1 MRANKSKMKKI
12 MGILFIVAFIL
23 TGCCSTPVTQIAN
36 DKLCTGTK
44 RAYQV
49 KGTWYQPQ
57 GHYEYEET
65 GVASWYGPHFHGR
78 PKSCGEIFNMHGI
91 SAAHKTLPIP
101 SVVRVTNVKTGSSVK
116 LLIDDR
122 GPFVD
127 DRIID
132 LSKGAASY
140 LGIHDQG
147 LGKVHVQC
155 LPEESQAFAKFVA
168 QYGRY
173 GRDPSGR
180 VWETIFRENFDY
192 EGSAPLPKPLKL
204 HKPHQARTSFHK
216 PKLETGFKAQPFR
229 RQSTKSAPLPHTE
242 LNEDSIESEID
253 DLLKDT
259 RTKLGRRQV

>member
-1 MRANKSKMKKI
+1 MKKI
-12 MGILFIVAFIL
+12 LGTLVLAAITL
-23 TGCCSTPVTQIAN
+23 TGCSTPVIHKAN

-49 KGTWYQPQ
+49 KGNWYQPQ
-57 GHYEYEET
+57 AHYEYEET

-101 SVVRVTNVKTGSSVK
+101 SVVRVTNVKTGSNVK

-132 LSKGAASY
+132 LSKGAAIY
-140 LGIHDQG
+140 LGIHNQG
-147 LGKVHVQC
+147 LGQVHVQC
-155 LPEESQAFAKFVA
+155 LPEESQAFAKFVV

-180 VWETIFRENFDY
+180 TWETIFRENFDY
-192 EGSAPLPKPLKL
+192 EGCAPLPKPLNLRKS
-204 HKPHQARTSFHK
+204 HQARVSFQK
-216 PKLETGFKAQPFR
+216 PKLESSFKAQPFR
-229 RQSTKSAPLPHTE
+229 RPNTKPASVTPLE
-242 LNEDSIESEID
+242 SSEESIENEID

-259 RTKLGRRQV
+259 RAKFGRKQV